1 MDDDNICSC
10 KKKMYGYTDGTHTV
24 FICYRCG
31 RYSGQAGGDV
41 LFVEV
46 IMNDPLILMKLISE
60 KILKPIK

>member
-10 KKKMYGYTDGTHTV
+10 KKNMYGYSDGTHTV

-46 IMNDPLILMKLISE
+46 IMYVPLLLMKLISE